1 MTAFTIGKLAEAA
14 GVHVETIRY
23 YERRGLLAPPPRS
36 ASGYRQYS
44 PDDLWRLQF
53 IARGKRLGFTLAE
66 IAEVMSP
73 ASSPPASSP
82 PASSPPAASSSAA
95 AVPPSPVP
103 APASPERVLDAAR
116 AKIAAID
123 ERQRELARMRCRLQQ
138 LAELCEHGADADCLA
153 LRVAG

>member
-1 MTAFTIGKLAEAA
+1 MSAFTIGKLAEAA

-44 PDDLWRLQF
+44 PDDVWRLQF

-66 IAEVMSP
+66 IAEVLSP
-73 ASSPPASSP
+73 ASSPAP
-82 PASSPPAASSSAA
+82 P
-95 AVPPSPVP
+95 
-103 APASPERVLDAAR
+103 PERVLDAAR
-116 AKIAAID
+116 TKIAAID
-123 ERQRELARMRCRLQQ
+123 ERQRELARIRCRLQQ

>member
-1 MTAFTIGKLAEAA
+1 MMAALTIGKLAEAA

-23 YERRGLLAPPPRS
+23 YERRGLLAPPPRT

-44 PDDLWRLQF
+44 ADDLWRLQF

-66 IAEVMSP
+66 IASVMSP
-73 ASSPPASSP
+73 AAS
-82 PASSPPAASSSAA
+82 AEDMLA
-95 AVPPSPVP
+95 
-103 APASPERVLDAAR
+103 AAR

-123 ERQRELARMRCRLQQ
+123 EHQRELARTRCRLQQ
-138 LAELCEHGADADCLA
+138 LAELCQHGDDADCVA

>member
-1 MTAFTIGKLAEAA
+1 MMTAFTIGKLAEAA

-73 ASSPPASSP
+73 A
-82 PASSPPAASSSAA
+82 
-95 AVPPSPVP
+95 
-103 APASPERVLDAAR
+103 PASPERVLEAAR

-123 ERQRELARMRCRLQQ
+123 ERQRELARVRCRLHQ

>member
-44 PDDLWRLQF
+44 PDDVWRLQF

-73 ASSPPASSP
+73 ALSPPSAS
-82 PASSPPAASSSAA
+82 ASTS
-95 AVPPSPVP
+95 

-116 AKIAAID
+116 TKIAAID
-123 ERQRELARMRCRLQQ
+123 ERQRELARIRCRLQQ
-138 LAELCEHGADADCLA
+138 LAELCKHGADADCLA

>member
-14 GVHVETIRY
+14 GVHVETIRF

-66 IAEVMSP
+66 IASVMSP
-73 ASSPPASSP
+73 LASPSPPPSSSPSP
-82 PASSPPAASSSAA
+82 SSS
-95 AVPPSPVP
+95 SSSTST
-103 APASPERVLDAAR
+103 APASPERVLEAAR

-123 ERQRELARMRCRLQQ
+123 ERQRELSRTRCRLQQ
-138 LAELCEHGADADCLA
+138 LVQLCEHGADADCLA
-153 LRVAG
+153 LRIGGSTAG

>member
-1 MTAFTIGKLAEAA
+1 MTALTIGKLAEAA

-73 ASSPPASSP
+73 AS
-82 PASSPPAASSSAA
+82 
-95 AVPPSPVP
+95 
-103 APASPERVLDAAR
+103 ASPERVLGAAR

-123 ERQRELARMRCRLQQ
+123 ERQRELARVRCRLQQ
-138 LAELCEHGADADCLA
+138 LAELCEHGAHADCLA

>member
-66 IAEVMSP
+66 IGEVMSP
-73 ASSPPASSP
+73 ASSS
-82 PASSPPAASSSAA
+82 
-95 AVPPSPVP
+95 
-103 APASPERVLDAAR
+103 PASPERVLGTAR

>member
-36 ASGYRQYS
+36 TSGYRQYS

-66 IAEVMSP
+66 IASVMSP
-73 ASSPPASSP
+73 
-82 PASSPPAASSSAA
+82 
-95 AVPPSPVP
+95 PSPA
-103 APASPERVLDAAR
+103 APASPQRVLEAAR

-123 ERQRELARMRCRLQQ
+123 ERQRELARTRCRLQQ

-153 LRVAG
+153 LRVTGSVAG